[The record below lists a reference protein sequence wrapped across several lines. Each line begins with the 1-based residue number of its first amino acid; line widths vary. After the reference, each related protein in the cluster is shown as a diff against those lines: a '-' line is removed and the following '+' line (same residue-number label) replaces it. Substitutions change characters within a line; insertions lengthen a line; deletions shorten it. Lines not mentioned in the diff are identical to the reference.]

1 MCARPILACSLATL
15 VLSLAAPA
23 NAQIVVVPWAAG
35 ASDTSIM
42 RSTADA
48 VTLAIPES
56 AGSVVSISETRMR
69 FESQGSSDAPTVTSA
84 ELEQWTAFS
93 RQAVRDLANEDYAA
107 AREALRHAQEISDR
121 AAAEMTREEARAR
134 QVLDTCLYGV
144 RAYIEQHDPHAEE
157 QLMGCRRLVPRIAP
171 SANIHTPE
179 VVELL
184 TRIDRRLADA
194 HRGPLAVESQPS
206 GCTVRLNG
214 IAVGTTPFTSEQLAP
229 GEYRVQVECGDS
241 GHGRLHR
248 VTVPDATGP
257 VTLRVDARFDSAI
270 HSDGVLRLTYADRAD
285 ATAHRIVDA
294 RRIGQALGASEVW
307 LVGVSPDGALSGDR
321 VRVED
326 GATLSSVTGI
336 AGSAT
341 ALVTGLMTTT
351 SEPVAV
357 ETHHGGDVSP
367 GAWALIFGGGAVA
380 IAGAVMLAIGVPDL
394 GAVGSPHTG
403 ETVGASAARQSTGE
417 ALTGV
422 GAASLGVGVVLAAIG
437 IVLAVGDTSG
447 GGEDAASLRLGP
459 GGAELTL
466 HF

>member
-1 MCARPILACSLATL
+1 
-15 VLSLAAPA
+15 VLSLALALPVS
-23 NAQIVVVPWAAG
+23 AQVVVVPWTAG
-35 ASDTSIM
+35 GTDPTTM

-56 AGSVVSISETRMR
+56 VGSVVSIGETRMR
-69 FESQGSSDAPTVTSA
+69 FEAQGSSDAPTVTSA

-144 RAYIEQHDPHAEE
+144 RAYIEQQDPHAEE

-171 SANIHTPE
+171 SPNIHTPE

-184 TRIDRRLADA
+184 TRVDRRLSEA
-194 HRGPLAVESQPS
+194 HRGPLTVESQPS
-206 GCTVRLNG
+206 ACTVRLNG
-214 IAVGTTPFTSEQLAP
+214 IALGTTPFTSEQLAP
-229 GEYRVQVECGDS
+229 GEYRIQVECGDS

-257 VTLRVDARFDSAI
+257 VTLRVDARFDGVV
-270 HSDGVLRLTYADRAD
+270 HSDGVLRLAYADAAD
-285 ATAHRIVDA
+285 AQAHRIVDA
-294 RRIGQALGASEVW
+294 RRIGQALGVTEVW
-307 LVGVSPDGALSGDR
+307 LVGVSADGALSGDR

-326 GATLSSVTGI
+326 GAALASATGI

-341 ALVTGLMTTT
+341 ALVTALMTTS
-351 SEPVAV
+351 SEPVIEA
-357 ETHHGGDVSP
+357 HDGGDVQP
-367 GAWALIFGGGAVA
+367 ATWVLLFGGGAAA

-394 GAVGSPHTG
+394 GAVGSPHVG
-403 ETVGASAARQSTGE
+403 ETVMAAQTRQSTGE

-422 GAASLGVGVVLAAIG
+422 GAAALGVGVVLAAIG
-437 IVLAVGDTSG
+437 VVLAVDETSG
-447 GGEDAASLRLGP
+447 SSEPSTALRLGP
-459 GGAELTL
+459 GGAELTV